1 MNNLFYLLAL
11 AAGLLLPMQIAFNNK
26 LTNYSGN
33 PVTSSLISFSVG
45 TIALLLYSITQF
57 SSFQKSLQQV
67 GQAPGYAWLGG
78 LVGAFYIIS
87 TIVASPKIGLAVFLA
102 LIIGGQLVTSVI
114 VDHFGLLGAAVK
126 PITFLKGIGLL
137 LVFIGI
143 ILLKK

>member
-1 MNNLFYLLAL
+1 MNNLYYLLAL
-11 AAGLLLPMQIAFNNK
+11 VAGLLLPMQIAFNNK
-26 LTNYSGN
+26 LTNYSSN

-45 TIALLLYSITQF
+45 TMALLLYSVTQF

-87 TIVASPKIGLAVFLA
+87 TIVASPKIGLALFLA

-126 PITFLKGIGLL
+126 PITLLKGIGLL
-137 LVFIGI
+137 LVFTGI

>member
-11 AAGLLLPMQIAFNNK
+11 GAGLLLPMQIVFNNK
-26 LTNYSGN
+26 LTHYSGN

-45 TIALLLYSITQF
+45 TIALLLYSISQLG
-57 SSFQKSLQQV
+57 SFQKSLHQL
-67 GQAPGYAWLGG
+67 GSAPGYAWLGG

-102 LIIGGQLVTSVI
+102 LVIGGQLITSVL

-126 PITFLKGIGLL
+126 PMSWTKGMGLL
-137 LVFIGI
+137 LVLGGI